1 MNFFEM
7 LVTTASSSHD
17 STVTEL
23 HGCRVCARLKD
34 TLYARLRKIF
44 LSDVKRFCLNLVS
57 CIPPPYKNVIC
68 VYHFSCLSYFILMIF
83 CTLWHFSPALY

>member
-23 HGCRVCARLKD
+23 HGCRVCVRLKD
-34 TLYARLRKIF
+34 TLFARLRKIS
-44 LSDVKRFCLNLVS
+44 LSDVTFFCLNLVS
-57 CIPPPYKNVIC
+57 CVPP
-68 VYHFSCLSYFILMIF
+68 L
-83 CTLWHFSPALY
+83 

>member
-17 STVTEL
+17 GTVTEL
-23 HGCRVCARLKD
+23 HGCRVCVRLKD

-44 LSDVKRFCLNLVS
+44 LSDVTLLCLNLVS
-57 CIPPPYKNVIC
+57 CIQKNVIC
-68 VYHFSCLSYFILMIF
+68 VYHFSCLSQFILMLF
-83 CTLWHFSPALY
+83 CTLWHFSPALC

>member
-23 HGCRVCARLKD
+23 HGCPVCVRLKD
-34 TLYARLRKIF
+34 TLFARLRKIF
-44 LSDVKRFCLNLVS
+44 LSDVTLFCLNLVS
-57 CIPPPYKNVIC
+57 
-68 VYHFSCLSYFILMIF
+68 
-83 CTLWHFSPALY
+83 